1 MHCHPQYPLSMGFSW
16 QEHWSGFP
24 CPPPGDLLDPGIK
37 PTSLTSPHWQAGSSP
52 LVPPR
57 KPNRLYQN
65 SETKTSFHRT
75 RQLEGAH
82 KQSGLVPSLSK
93 QENSHLTKPVALPGP
108 PARQRLKVAADVV
121 QREGGSNPGRS
132 RSLQSTVTGDPSFT
146 LTVCFCFQFSES
158 VYKFQLSPLRGL
170 SWGLGGRHPLP
181 TLHTVQGTRAGLGCS
196 ELDM

>member
-1 MHCHPQYPLSMGFSW
+1 MPSSRRSSGPRDQTHVSYISTLAGRFFTASATQEAQQALSK
-16 QEHWSGFP
+16 
-24 CPPPGDLLDPGIK
+24 LRNK
-37 PTSLTSPHWQAGSSP
+37 
-52 LVPPR
+52 
-57 KPNRLYQN
+57 N
-65 SETKTSFHRT
+65 SFHRT
-75 RQLEGAH
+75 QQLEGAH

-93 QENSHLTKPVALPGP
+93 QENRHLTKPVALPGP